1 MDSFSEYLL
10 DVLTKQHIENK
21 NINTLQQIMT
31 NLQKQ
36 LMEKD
41 EIKRF
46 LIETQHDLMKMLKSQ
61 KLNQKVQNEIQKVP
75 NVITNSLVI
84 FCRTTSSTS
93 LSFDN
98 SARLS

>member
-61 KLNQKVQNEIQKVP
+61 KLNQKVQNEIQKVQ
-75 NVITNSLVI
+75 NVITNTLVT
-84 FCRTTSSTS
+84 FYRTTSSTS

>member
-36 LMEKD
+36 LMEKH

-46 LIETQHDLMKMLKSQ
+46 LIETQHELMKMLKSQ
-61 KLNQKVQNEIQKVP
+61 NLNQRVQNEIQKYKM
-75 NVITNSLVI
+75 
-84 FCRTTSSTS
+84 
-93 LSFDN
+93 
-98 SARLS
+98 

>member
-36 LMEKD
+36 LMEKH

-46 LIETQHDLMKMLKSQ
+46 LIETQHELMKMLKSQ
-61 KLNQKVQNEIQKVP
+61 NLNQKVQNEIQKYEM
-75 NVITNSLVI
+75 
-84 FCRTTSSTS
+84 
-93 LSFDN
+93 
-98 SARLS
+98 